1 MSVPPYGLVADIPGL
16 GPFEGACFVGGHD
29 QMCMDL
35 YLDPP
40 FAEALMDKVTDTI
53 IAFWDGF
60 LSEVGDLVQVVAQGD
75 HPGVPR

>member
-1 MSVPPYGLVADIPGL
+1 
-16 GPFEGACFVGGHD
+16 
-29 QMCMDL
+29 MCMDL

-60 LSEVGDLVQVVAQGD
+60 LSEVGNLVQVVAQGD